1 MNNISKTSA
10 YRHIDALAKIF
21 KKKYPK
27 WHLSIRKNSCWHDYG
42 DFLITISNQSANYR
56 FQQSDYLEVYI
67 NGSKL
72 DFPKIIDNIVP
83 KVLKRLQ
90 NIDLTKYRFINVING
105 RIDLYYKNFKTKK
118 VSISIDGTETPPKT
132 PLKKIKVIKKP
143 IPLEAYQA
151 DKKVIIKT
159 LEGNMTADVGDW
171 IITDVNGNQY
181 PVKNEIFK
189 KTYDI
194 LK

>member
-1 MNNISKTSA
+1 MGSISKTSA

-21 KKKYPK
+21 KKKYPE
-27 WHLSIRKNSCWHDYG
+27 WQLSIRKNSCWHSYES
-42 DFLITISNQSANYR
+42 FLVEISNSSANYR

-67 NGSKL
+67 NSSKL
-72 DFPKIIDNIVP
+72 DFPKIIDNVVP

-90 NIDLTKYRFINVING
+90 DIDLTEYRFINVING

-118 VSISIDGTETPPKT
+118 VSISIDRTETPLKT
-132 PLKKIKVIKKP
+132 PLKKVKVIKKP
-143 IPLEAYQA
+143 IPLEAYQTN
-151 DKKVIIKT
+151 KKIIIKT
-159 LEGNMTADVGDW
+159 LKGNIIANAGDW

>member
-1 MNNISKTSA
+1 MKNISKTSA

-21 KKKYPK
+21 KKKYPE
-27 WHLSIRKNSCWHDYG
+27 WQLSIRKNSCWRSYK
-42 DFLITISNQSANYR
+42 DFLIKISNQSANYR

-67 NGSKL
+67 NSSKL

-90 NIDLTKYRFINVING
+90 NIDLTEYRFINVING

-118 VSISIDGTETPPKT
+118 VSISINGTETPPKT
-132 PLKKIKVIKKP
+132 PLKKVKVIKKP

-159 LEGNMTADVGDW
+159 LKGNMIANASDW

-181 PVKNEIFK
+181 PVKNEVFK
-189 KTYDI
+189 KTYEI
-194 LK
+194 VK

>member
-1 MNNISKTSA
+1 MDNLSKTSA

-27 WHLSIRKNSCWHDYG
+27 WCLSIRKNSCWCDYG
-42 DFLITISNQSANYR
+42 EFLITISNRSANYR

-90 NIDLTKYRFINVING
+90 NVDLTKYRFINVIND
-105 RIDLYYKNFKTKK
+105 RIDLYYKGFKTKK
-118 VSISIDGTETPPKT
+118 VSISIDETET
-132 PLKKIKVIKKP
+132 PLKKVKVIKKP
-143 IPLEAYQA
+143 IPLEAYQT
-151 DKKVIIKT
+151 DKKITIKT
-159 LEGNMTADVGDW
+159 PEGNMAANAGDW
-171 IITDVNGNQY
+171 IITGVNGEQY